1 MIADFAVSIDALVLS
16 VLCAQFIL
24 AFKMAICSDTL
35 VCSRQYR
42 KKKEGYQQ
50 ASHKRSLDGGSTR
63 GDSSNL
69 RGPGGGAIEGPPLL
83 GRISAGSA
91 HGGLEYYR

>member
-1 MIADFAVSIDALVLS
+1 MHVLLSAESI
-16 VLCAQFIL
+16 LCTQHIYDSQKATGTE
-24 AFKMAICSDTL
+24 SP
-35 VCSRQYR
+35 VCCRRQR
-42 KKKEGYQQ
+42 TGKEGHQQ
-50 ASHKRSLDGGSTR
+50 TSHKRPLDGGGT
-63 GDSSNL
+63 GGASSNL

>member
-1 MIADFAVSIDALVLS
+1 MVLLAHN
-16 VLCAQFIL
+16 LCRNA
-24 AFKMAICSDTL
+24 
-35 VCSRQYR
+35 R
-42 KKKEGYQQ
+42 KQG
-50 ASHKRSLDGGSTR
+50 SHKRPFEAGAAEAGSAA
-63 GDSSNL
+63 L